1 MPISK
6 RKFMKYCLT
15 VVYFFLFLI
24 KKLFL
29 SFACCNFV
37 TANLENMGR
46 LLAIDYG
53 KVRTGL
59 AVTDPSKIIVSPL
72 TTVPTAELTP
82 FIKEYIVKEKV
93 EHVIVGYPVNPQG
106 GENPIVASILKFTD
120 NLKKL
125 FPDLPLDFY
134 DEQYTSKMAVSA
146 MVSGGF
152 KRKYRQK
159 KENTDKMAA
168 AFILQGW
175 IDENPL

>member
-1 MPISK
+1 MEA
-6 RKFMKYCLT
+6 
-15 VVYFFLFLI
+15 YFFLFLI

-29 SFACCNFV
+29 SFGWCNFV
-37 TANLENMGR
+37 SYNLKTMGR

-59 AVTDPSKIIVSPL
+59 AVTDPSRIIVSPL
-72 TTVPTAELTP
+72 TTVPTNELTP
-82 FIKEYIVKEKV
+82 YIKEYILKEKV
-93 EHVIVGYPVNPQG
+93 DHVIVGYPVNPQG
-106 GENPIVASILKFTD
+106 GENPIVQSIILFVD

-125 FPDLPLDFY
+125 FPKLPIDYY
-134 DEQYTSKMAVSA
+134 DEQYTSKMAASA

-175 IDENPL
+175 MDENPF

>member
-1 MPISK
+1 MEA
-6 RKFMKYCLT
+6 
-15 VVYFFLFLI
+15 YFFLFLI

-29 SFACCNFV
+29 SFGWCNFV
-37 TANLENMGR
+37 SYNLKTMGR

-59 AVTDPSKIIVSPL
+59 AVTDPSRIIVSPL
-72 TTVPTAELTP
+72 TTVPTNELTP
-82 FIKEYIVKEKV
+82 YIKEYILKEKV
-93 EHVIVGYPVNPQG
+93 DHVIVGYPVNPQG
-106 GENPIVASILKFTD
+106 GENPIVQSIILFVD
-120 NLKKL
+120 NLKIL
-125 FPDLPLDFY
+125 FPELPIDYY
-134 DEQYTSKMAVSA
+134 DEQYTSKMAASA

-175 IDENPL
+175 MDENPF

>member
-1 MPISK
+1 MEA
-6 RKFMKYCLT
+6 
-15 VVYFFLFLI
+15 YFFLFLI

-29 SFACCNFV
+29 SFGWCNFV
-37 TANLENMGR
+37 SYNLKTMGR

-59 AVTDPSKIIVSPL
+59 AVTDPSRIIVSPL
-72 TTVPTAELTP
+72 TTVPTNELTP
-82 FIKEYIVKEKV
+82 YIKEYLLKEKV
-93 EHVIVGYPVNPQG
+93 DHVIVGYPVNPQG
-106 GENPIVASILKFTD
+106 GENPIVQSIILFVD

-125 FPDLPLDFY
+125 FPELPIDYY
-134 DEQYTSKMAVSA
+134 DEQYTSKMAASA

-175 IDENPL
+175 MDENPF

>member
-1 MPISK
+1 
-6 RKFMKYCLT
+6 
-15 VVYFFLFLI
+15 
-24 KKLFL
+24 
-29 SFACCNFV
+29 
-37 TANLENMGR
+37 MGR
-46 LLAIDYG
+46 FLAIDYG

-59 AVTDPSKIIVSPL
+59 AVTDPSRIIVSPL

-82 FIKEYIVKEKV
+82 YIKEYIVKEKV
-93 EHVIVGYPVNPQG
+93 ERVIVGYPVNPQG
-106 GENPIVASILKFTD
+106 GENPIVQNIIQFTD

-125 FPDLPLDFY
+125 FPDLPVDFY
-134 DEQYTSKMAVSA
+134 DEQYTSKMAASA

-175 IDENPL
+175 MDENPF